1 MSIARLSGQMLQS
14 TLLRDGINLSF
25 QNVSSSNSTLY
36 IDIANTQ
43 VGINANVPAAT
54 LDVKGNV
61 LANYYTAN
69 IAISAVGN
77 VDAGN
82 LVTLGN
88 AVVGNILT
96 DNYYYANGSPVD
108 FQQAAGSNTQIQ
120 FNNNNDFGASAN
132 LTFDTATDQLALNG
146 TANISNLEITNT
158 ASVVGNITGG
168 NINTAGNISGANIV
182 GGNLLGVYASVSG
195 NVETSGYVVTSNILS
210 NGELTVASSAAGNIL
225 IDASGYTKV
234 LGSTALYIPVGNTGQ
249 RPATPDVG
257 ALRFNTTNST
267 LEIWDGAEWDS
278 ATGGLS
284 AITNQTIVPDGS
296 TTTYPLDQ
304 SATADS
310 ILVSMNGVSQT
321 PTVDYTVTGNA
332 ISFTTTPLDTDIV
345 QVRFIAS
352 TATVIGIQ
360 NGNSVVQI
368 ANSNGN
374 ATVTINGVANVATFA
389 SSGVFVNTLS
399 AAANLALP
407 VYTVATANALGG
419 ISTGQVI
426 YVSDGDS
433 GSPCLAVYS
442 GSAWRRISLGA
453 TIST

>member
-14 TLLRDGINLSF
+14 TLLRDGINLSI
-25 QNVSSSNSTLY
+25 QNVASSNSTLY
-36 IDIANTQ
+36 LDIANTQ
-43 VGINANVPAAT
+43 VGINANIPAAT

-69 IAISAVGN
+69 IGVSATGN

-96 DNYYYANGSPVD
+96 DNYYYANGAPVD

-132 LTFDTATDQLALNG
+132 LTFDTATDLFTLVG
-146 TANISNLEITNT
+146 IANISTIEVTST

-168 NINTAGNISGANIV
+168 NVSTAGNVNGANLV
-182 GGNLLGVYASVSG
+182 GGNLLGIYASVSG
-195 NVETSGYVVTSNILS
+195 NIETTSYVIASNIIS
-210 NGELTVASSAAGNIL
+210 NSELTVASSSAGNIL
-225 IDASGYTKV
+225 INAAGYTKV
-234 LGSTALYIPVGNTGQ
+234 VGSTALYIPVGNTGQ
-249 RPATPDVG
+249 RPLTPDVG

-267 LEIWDGAEWDS
+267 LEVWDGAEWDS

-284 AITNQTIVPDGS
+284 AITNQTIIPDGS
-296 TTTYPLDQ
+296 TSTYTLDQ

-321 PTVDYTVTGNA
+321 PSIDYTVTGNS

-352 TATVIGIQ
+352 TSTVIGVQ
-360 NGNSVVQI
+360 NGNSIIQI
-368 ANSNGN
+368 ANSNSN
-374 ATVTINGVANVATFA
+374 ATVTIGGVANIATFA
-389 SSGVFVNTLS
+389 NTGVFVNTLS

-407 VYTVATANALGG
+407 VYTVATANALSG

-433 GSPCLAVYS
+433 GNPCLAVYS
-442 GSAWRRISLGA
+442 GSAWHRIALGA